1 MATPIPEAPWRGMR
15 PDSAPGTEPKAPLTP
30 RPQTSASTPRHG
42 KLKAS
47 MDSTVYMPR
56 GASTQAISI
65 KKAAPIYG
73 FGSATREQ
81 ANKVFVSQEHTLI
94 ALGGSDSPGPAGY
107 ILPPSVGGKQPNGKM
122 ADPPVWAFGT
132 ANRFQI
138 GKSEKKPGPD
148 EYKMYPSIG
157 GNQPDGARENAP
169 EWGFGTATRD
179 QINKLFISQEHT
191 LTILAGTQSPGPAC
205 YTLPKSVSA
214 EAAAAQHSTRA
225 RAPK

>member
-15 PDSAPGTEPKAPLTP
+15 PDSAPGTEPKAPMTP
-30 RPQTSASTPRHG
+30 RPQTSASTPRRG

-205 YTLPKSVSA
+205 YTLPKSVSDRSSSRST
-214 EAAAAQHSTRA
+214 AQTHA
-225 RAPK
+225 RPK

>member
-1 MATPIPEAPWRGMR
+1 
-15 PDSAPGTEPKAPLTP
+15 
-30 RPQTSASTPRHG
+30 
-42 KLKAS
+42 
-47 MDSTVYMPR
+47 
-56 GASTQAISI
+56 
-65 KKAAPIYG
+65 
-73 FGSATREQ
+73 
-81 ANKVFVSQEHTLI
+81 
-94 ALGGSDSPGPAGY
+94 
-107 ILPPSVGGKQPNGKM
+107 M

-214 EAAAAQHSTRA
+214 EAAAARHSSRTRK
-225 RAPK
+225 RPNKTLQRSEWLKG